1 VRGTIVQVAI
11 LLLLLLVGVFLLVD
25 VNPSFGEQDR
35 IPEWVKN
42 TLSMWSDGSITNE
55 EFVRAIDYLSEQGI
69 IKISSTS
76 DKEMQRHAD
85 YLKAKSEVLE
95 DEVKQL
101 REENKEFRIL
111 LKSQKI
117 SKSSDY
123 PATMSKL
130 FDEYQALQN
139 EIKSLRATN
148 KQFSKQIDSWIT
160 SNGIPEQRSPSN
172 VGDDERLQTESRY
185 VKKIND
191 LTLENKAFV
200 DQIRG
205 LEEKATSYQNDIDVL
220 NLEIQNNQ
228 ELITVLKEINQ
239 ENRLQA
245 NQLIQNDEE
254 YKLLIADLKNENLL
268 QKQKMIE
275 YEEKI
280 KSLDEKFNIAL
291 NQQQQNEAN
300 ISLLENKNSNFE
312 ETISNLEDINQ
323 TQKEQLVGALNDLVN
338 ANNVI
343 SSLSGK
349 IDEYAILVK
358 SLEDDSVLLENKLE
372 QTNAEKTRDQAK
384 ISQLEQENAEQ
395 RKVLIEVMNEAQ
407 ESNEFQSILDSRLTN
422 YRELVD
428 DLKTE
433 NDQYRQ
439 TIGALEHENIEKNT
453 SLILMKNTVDDLND
467 LVTVLNSKIQ
477 SHENTINVLNDEN
490 NALKNDLIP
499 THEQKVSEFESKL
512 RDLEGE
518 KTIQKEFITRL
529 ELEIEESDALV
540 NELNSEISS
549 YQNQIKLFENENLQ
563 YRNEITS
570 LKNVQ
575 NPPLNAAGEILGQT
589 DNMIQ
594 LLTEQ
599 NSLYQKTIDE
609 LKEENKILEK
619 KASVANNDNA
629 DNLILMSE
637 IHAENNDLKKQISF
651 LHTEIK
657 EKHDQIISLK
667 NTQVQNNA
675 ISQDSHIQKSTLASS
690 GDMIDELTKKN
701 DLLLVEL
708 NYLKAKDLVNDDEIK
723 VLRDENKEY
732 RILLNLLKKDQK
744 SVTGIDSANHD
755 YMNENNVQGVM
766 FKTTN
771 IQKNLPD
778 DWISQIKTS
787 KTPLLFV
794 EPTPKWSKDMS
805 AEVRDAL
812 DYWKQIANVEFKIVS
827 TYSSDITTI
836 EWKKELRNDFDGY
849 TVGQTHISIGLGST
863 NCDGTW
869 RPYSSESIKNIL
881 IHEIGHTLGLGHASA
896 ESNIMYPMIDDAKFA
911 PLDQTVVIPR
921 NDSVFI
927 KGCSFSADPS
937 YKYQVSV
944 QDSNKVDVFFVPS
957 IDEKYKVD
965 SDKSFGYYSDINCIG
980 LDKSRKSGVC
990 TIANSGG
997 MLIINPNDHAVT
1009 TKIHLEEQ

>member
-1 VRGTIVQVAI
+1 MQIAI
-11 LLLLLLVGVFLLVD
+11 LLLLSLVGVFLFVD
-25 VNPSFGEQDR
+25 VNPSFGEQEQ
-35 IPEWVKN
+35 IPEWVKT
-42 TLSMWSDGSITNE
+42 TLSMWSDGHITNE

-69 IKISSTS
+69 VKISSID
-76 DKEMQRHAD
+76 DKELQRHAD

-117 SKSSDY
+117 SKSNDY

-148 KQFSKQIDSWIT
+148 QQFSKQIDSWIT
-160 SNGIPEQRSPSN
+160 SNGIPEQRIPSN
-172 VGDDERLQTESRY
+172 VKDDERLQAESQH

-205 LEEKATSYQNDIDVL
+205 LEEKATSYQNDIDML

-228 ELITVLKEINQ
+228 ELIAVLKVINQ

-254 YKLLIADLKNENLL
+254 YELLITDLKNENFA

-280 KSLDEKFNIAL
+280 KSLDEKFNTAL

-300 ISLLENKNSNFE
+300 ISLLETQNSNFE
-312 ETISNLEDINQ
+312 ETISRLEGINQ
-323 TQKEQLVGALNDLVN
+323 TQKEQLAGVLNDLVG

-349 IDEYAILVK
+349 IDEYAVLVN
-358 SLEDDSVLLENKLE
+358 SLKDDSVLLENKIE
-372 QTNAEKTRDQAK
+372 QTNAEKTRDQEK
-384 ISQLEQENAEQ
+384 ISRLEQENAEQ
-395 RKVLIEVMNEAQ
+395 RKILVEIMNEAQ
-407 ESNEFQSILDSRLTN
+407 ESDEFQSVLDSRLAN
-422 YRELVD
+422 YQELVD
-428 DLKTE
+428 NLKTE

-439 TIGALEHENIEKNT
+439 AIGTLEHENIEKNT
-453 SLILMKNTVDDLND
+453 SLILMKNTVDDLNN
-467 LVTVLNSKIQ
+467 LVTDLNSKIK
-477 SHENTINVLNDEN
+477 SHENTINVLSDEN
-490 NALKNDLIP
+490 NSLKNDLIP
-499 THEQKVSEFESKL
+499 TNKQKISEFESKL
-512 RDLEGE
+512 HDLEGE
-518 KTIQKEFITRL
+518 KTAQNEFITRL
-529 ELEIEESDALV
+529 ELEIEESNALV
-540 NELNSEISS
+540 NELNSKISS
-549 YQNQIKLFENENLQ
+549 YQNQIKLFENENMQ
-563 YRNEITS
+563 YKNEISS
-570 LKNVQ
+570 LKNAQ
-575 NPPLNAAGEILGQT
+575 NIRDAPLNAAGDTLGQT
-589 DNMIQ
+589 DSMIQ

-599 NSLYQKTIDE
+599 NSLHQKTIDD

-619 KASVANNDNA
+619 KARVANNDNA

-651 LHTEIK
+651 LQSEIK
-657 EKHDQIISLK
+657 EKHDQITSLK
-667 NTQVQNNA
+667 NTQVQTDVDP
-675 ISQDSHIQKSTLASS
+675 QDSHAQKSTLSLS
-690 GDMIDELTKKN
+690 DGMVDELTKKN
-701 DLLLVEL
+701 DMLLVEL
-708 NYLKAKDLVNDDEIK
+708 NYLKAKNLVNDEEIQ

-732 RILLNLLKKDQK
+732 RVLLNLLKKGQK
-744 SVTGIDSANHD
+744 SVTGIDSVNHD
-755 YMNENNVQGVM
+755 YMNETSVQGVM
-766 FKTTN
+766 FKTTD
-771 IQKNLPD
+771 IQKNLPG
-778 DWISQIKTS
+778 DWISQIKNS
-787 KTPLLFV
+787 KTQLLFV

-805 AEVRDAL
+805 VEVRGAL

-827 TYSSDITTI
+827 TSSSDITTI
-836 EWKKELRNDFDGY
+836 EWEKELRNDFDGY
-849 TVGQTHISIGLGST
+849 TIGQTHISIGLGST

-881 IHEIGHTLGLGHASA
+881 IHEIGHTLGLGHAAA

-911 PLDQTVVIPR
+911 PLDQTVVIPG
-921 NDSVFI
+921 NDSVFV

-965 SDKSFGYYSDINCIG
+965 SGKSFNYYSDINCIG
-980 LDKSRKSGVC
+980 LDKSHKSGMC

-997 MLIINPNDHAVT
+997 MLVINSNDHAVA
-1009 TKIHLEEQ
+1009 TKLHLEEQ